1 MFSWQNM
8 KNRQYNSRIYDL
20 TNSKD
25 FTQFYDIVDVLND
38 FDFAVHNVKL
48 VYNSDY
54 TRATIHV
61 ETKQEMMEIWLV
73 KHQFVEA

>member
-48 VYNSDY
+48 VYNGDY

-73 KHQFVEA
+73 KHQFVGA